1 MIVFMQRFLFFLL
14 LVIEMTLLPSHVVA
28 QERSTTVEMDTV
40 AFSYPVSDGIKV
52 RYEATIE
59 MKKGYLSGICV
70 LLNDAGIIKGSLFNE
85 FGISA
90 IDFAYDPKQHKVKLY
105 DVIQMMNKW
114 YIKRVLRK
122 DLALLL
128 ENLRQGISE
137 YRDEK
142 YQINYKFTVLKNAEM
157 IEEKNNATEE

>member
-1 MIVFMQRFLFFLL
+1 MQRFLFFLL
-14 LVIEMTLLPSHVVA
+14 LIVGTAMLPSHAVA
-28 QERSTTVEMDTV
+28 QEQATTVEIDTV
-40 AFSYPVSDGIKV
+40 GFSYPISDGIKV

-90 IDFAYDPKQHKVKLY
+90 IEFAYDPKQHKVKLY

-122 DLALLL
+122 DLALLM
-128 ENLRQGISE
+128 ENLKQGISE

-142 YQINYKFTVLKNAEM
+142 YQINYQFKVLKNTEM

>member
-1 MIVFMQRFLFFLL
+1 M
-14 LVIEMTLLPSHVVA
+14 LPSHAVA
-28 QERSTTVEMDTV
+28 QEQATTVEMDTV
-40 AFSYPVSDGIKV
+40 VLSYPISDGIKV

-90 IDFAYDPKQHKVKLY
+90 IDFSYDPKLRKVKLY
-105 DVIQMMNKW
+105 NVIQMMNKW

-122 DLALLL
+122 DLALLM
-128 ENLRQGISE
+128 ENLEQGISE

-142 YQINYKFTVLKNAEM
+142 YQINYQFKVLKNTGM
-157 IEEKNNATEE
+157 NEEKNDATEE

>member
-1 MIVFMQRFLFFLL
+1 MQKFLFFLILMIGL
-14 LVIEMTLLPSHVVA
+14 LIRPSHAVA
-28 QERSTTVEMDTV
+28 QEQTTTVDYDIV
-40 AFSYPVSDGIKV
+40 YYPYPYPGLVGSKV

-90 IDFAYDPKQHKVKLY
+90 IDFTYDPKLGKVKLCN
-105 DVIQMMNKW
+105 VIKMMNKW

-122 DLALLL
+122 DLAMLM
-128 ENLRQGISE
+128 ENLQRGVCD

-142 YQINYKFTVLKNAEM
+142 YKINYQFKVLKDTDMN
-157 IEEKNNATEE
+157 EEKNDATEE